1 MGKTIQ
7 AISLIMAHRADGEI
21 AEVEEEREKKDDGGD
36 ICEED
41 KVEKEKEMDPKTG
54 LGCAVRA
61 VTDEDLLAEGATTTN
76 TTPPADGEPSTSAAA
91 AAAAVANTAG
101 KQQSSSY
108 TGATLVLCPV
118 VAIIQ
123 WRQEIT
129 RYTSP
134 GSLKVAVYH
143 GPKRT
148 ADAAALKNADVILS
162 TYPTIEADFRKAML
176 PSKITC
182 EYCGKRYYPD
192 RLKVHLRFFCGPDA
206 EKSEALAKQQK
217 RDKVKEKMKQWE
229 NAKTTMKT
237 RKGSE
242 NEKEANG
249 GASASGSGS
258 GSVRKKGST
267 PPTTKNDKG
276 GQGKNKGKGNTK
288 RRRADDIDNNDEES
302 EKEEEEEEIG
312 EIEDEEEAMLAQA
325 AALVGQGNW
334 EDEAA
339 KHAARMIANA
349 ANAASTSTTTANVV
363 SPLHAIKWR
372 RVILDEAHAIKSRS
386 TNTAKAVFALLAKYR
401 WALSGTPLQ
410 NRVSELYS
418 LIRFLRIDP
427 YSYYFCRKCDCK
439 SLEYPFRKTMGEQ
452 FVTPKSCCDMCDH
465 GPILHYCW
473 WNKFVA
479 NPIKKFGYQGKGA
492 AAMRT
497 LKNEVLDVTLLRRTK
512 VQQADVLALPPRTIV
527 LRRDAFSTQEA
538 DYYEALYTQSQA
550 QFSTYVSAGTV
561 LNNVAHI
568 FDLLIRLRQAVNH
581 PYLVVFSAT
590 SVKNEALAAAA
601 AEADAAAEQMML
613 ENKIEDVG
621 EAENKNGG
629 GIDGSGSK
637 LMNGTGGSSHIS
649 FSPGNTTTT
658 INTDT
663 DQQQQQVCGVCHD
676 PAEDPVA
683 AACGHSFCRL
693 CVIEYLVLAAA
704 GAGEDVEVGVAAR
717 TEGEIAGGA
726 LGGGG
731 SGAGGG
737 LRCTCPTCNAPLTV
751 NLSSGGPTTRTTAT
765 TAAID
770 NYNNRNTATTNNNNR
785 QQHQQEK
792 KSKLALPSFR
802 TSGSTNFLAA
812 ARIPPNSILSRID
825 LSNFQ
830 SSTKIEALREELSKM
845 IQDDPSAKAIVFS
858 QFTSMLDLVGY
869 RLENTGFHCVRL
881 HGGMSL
887 QARDTAIDIFTN
899 NPDVKVFL
907 MSLKAG
913 GVALNL
919 TAASHC
925 YLMDSWWNPATEM
938 QAQDRIHRLGQ
949 HKPMRCTKFV
959 ISGTI
964 EERIVKLQEK
974 KMAVF
979 QATVGHDAEA
989 LGRLTEDDMKFL
1001 FN

>member
-7 AISLIMAHRADGEI
+7 AISLIMAHRKDGEI
-21 AEVEEEREKKDDGGD
+21 VEIIEKNSNATGSNGGGGGSDKDGGTD
-36 ICEED
+36 GEDRKEE
-41 KVEKEKEMDPKTG
+41 KVMDPKTG

-61 VTDEDLLAEGATTTN
+61 VTDEDLLLTETKSTAAT
-76 TTPPADGEPSTSAAA
+76 ADDDEFDANQPSTSAAA
-91 AAAAVANTAG
+91 AAAKNKKQASAAAAATAPY
-101 KQQSSSY
+101 S
-108 TGATLVLCPV
+108 GATLVLCPV

-123 WRQEIT
+123 WRQEIA
-129 RYTSP
+129 RYTTP

-143 GPKRT
+143 GPKRSV
-148 ADAAALKNADVILS
+148 DVAALQNADVILS

-176 PSKITC
+176 PTKINC
-182 EYCGKRYYPD
+182 EYCGKKYFPD

-206 EKSEALAKQQK
+206 EKSAALAKQEK
-217 RDKVKEKMKQWE
+217 KAKVREKMKQWE
-229 NAKTTMKT
+229 TAKTTTTTAIKDT
-237 RKGSE
+237 TNTEKKRSSKGS
-242 NEKEANG
+242 G
-249 GASASGSGS
+249 
-258 GSVRKKGST
+258 
-267 PPTTKNDKG
+267 KG
-276 GQGKNKGKGNTK
+276 GD
-288 RRRADDIDNNDEES
+288 AEENDEEN
-302 EKEEEEEEIG
+302 E
-312 EIEDEEEAMLAQA
+312 EEEAMLAQA
-325 AALVGQGNW
+325 AALVGEGNW

-339 KHAARMIANA
+339 KQAARMIANA
-349 ANAASTSTTTANVV
+349 AKTAAANASTATANLV
-363 SPLHAIKWR
+363 SPLHTIKWR
-372 RVILDEAHAIKSRS
+372 RIILDEAHAIKSRS
-386 TNTAKAVFALLAKYR
+386 TNTAKAVFALSAKYR

-439 SLEYPFRKTMGEQ
+439 SLEYPFKKTMGEQ
-452 FVTPKSCCDMCDH
+452 FVTPKSCCDVCNH

-479 NPIKKFGYQGKGA
+479 NPIKKYGYQGPGA

-497 LKNEVLDVTLLRRTK
+497 LKNEVLDKTLLRRTK

-527 LRRDAFSTQEA
+527 LRRDVFSTQEA

-590 SVKNEALAAAA
+590 SLRNEKEAAEKKQLLLAA
-601 AEADAAAEQMML
+601 
-613 ENKIEDVG
+613 G
-621 EAENKNGG
+621 E
-629 GIDGSGSK
+629 GS
-637 LMNGTGGSSHIS
+637 NP
-649 FSPGNTTTT
+649 SP
-658 INTDT
+658 
-663 DQQQQQVCGVCHD
+663 QQVCGVCHD
-676 PAEDPVA
+676 PAEDPVV

-693 CVIEYLVLAAA
+693 CAIEYLEVAAAPPPAAA
-704 GAGEDVEVGVAAR
+704 GNNNNN
-717 TEGEIAGGA
+717 GG
-726 LGGGG
+726 
-731 SGAGGG
+731 
-737 LRCTCPTCNAPLTV
+737 RCICPTCDAPLTV
-751 NLSSGGPTTRTTAT
+751 NISSTTANP
-765 TAAID
+765 AID
-770 NYNNRNTATTNNNNR
+770 NYNNRNDDENG
-785 QQHQQEK
+785 QQRNK
-792 KSKLALPSFR
+792 RAKLALSNASR
-802 TSGSTNFLAA
+802 SGGGGGISTLMNTTTK
-812 ARIPPNSILSRID
+812 ISVNSILSRID

-830 SSTKIEALREELSKM
+830 SSTKIEALREEISKM
-845 IQDDPSAKAIVFS
+845 IQHDPSAKCLVFS

-869 RLENTGFHCVRL
+869 RLENTGFQCVRL

-887 QARDTAIDIFTN
+887 QARDVAIDTFTN

-925 YLMDSWWNPATEM
+925 FLMDSWWNPATEM

-949 HKPMRCTKFV
+949 HKPMRCVKFV
-959 ISGTI
+959 IAGTI

-979 QATVGHDAEA
+979 EATVGHDAEA